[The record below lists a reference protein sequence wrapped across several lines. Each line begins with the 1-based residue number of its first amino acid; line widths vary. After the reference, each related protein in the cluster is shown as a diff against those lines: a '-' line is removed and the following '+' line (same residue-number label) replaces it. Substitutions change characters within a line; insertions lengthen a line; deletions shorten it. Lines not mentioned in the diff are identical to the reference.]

1 MFIILYTYQIYEV
14 CGMCCSSA
22 RGGHYINETVICFY
36 LLTGISLIIIS
47 ADSFMFHSDVFV
59 YICYSNENKKTKM
72 PGKMSDQTIS
82 LLIYAEY

>member
-1 MFIILYTYQIYEV
+1 
-14 CGMCCSSA
+14 
-22 RGGHYINETVICFY
+22 
-36 LLTGISLIIIS
+36 
-47 ADSFMFHSDVFV
+47 MFHSDVFV